1 MTQQA
6 MGHYD
11 GCSSLQLK
19 IYEKIPIPDLPVSTM
34 MEVHG
39 HYFITQI
46 AILLNLTILSHILLL
61 CPGNFSSQEAIISDS
76 GYCTFFYL
84 ILL

>member
-46 AILLNLTILSHILLL
+46 AILLNLTV
-61 CPGNFSSQEAIISDS
+61 
-76 GYCTFFYL
+76 YL
-84 ILL
+84 IFYFFVQVIFPHKKLSFRILDIVRFSI